1 MLIGVYPST
10 VKAVTAVGNRL
21 TDMEFDE
28 ISLVNRPANQLSKV
42 VLFKSDAE
50 AASMT
55 DESVVEEET
64 TIDDEM
70 TDDSIDKMGNG
81 HSKGKQ
87 KRRRKKGAPE
97 IIIDDEEGDVNVT
110 KTGTNDIEKDSV
122 DLPSE
127 VYEYISALE
136 AANSEL
142 TEQVSKNEEAA
153 QQEAEQEDILKAA
166 DPEIVAIVKAAEERA
181 EAAEVIAKAE
191 RDFRLEREFISK
203 AQSLDN
209 LSVDADAFG
218 KVLKNAAE
226 ALSQEDF
233 DALMSTLE
241 GANSS
246 VEAGAVFAEVGK
258 ASSFDNDGP
267 TSALNK
273 AAASLRESDSDLTP
287 EQAIAK
293 AVTEHPSLYE
303 EYLKGEF

>member
-1 MLIGVYPST
+1 MIGVYPST

-28 ISLVNRPANQLSKV
+28 ISLVNRPANQLCKV

-293 AVTEHPSLYE
+293 AVTENPSLYE

>member
-1 MLIGVYPST
+1 MIGVYPST

>member
-1 MLIGVYPST
+1 VYPST
-10 VKAVTAVGNRL
+10 FNAVTAIGNRL

-55 DESVVEEET
+55 DESVVQEET
-64 TIDDEM
+64 TIDDDEM
-70 TDDSIDKMGNG
+70 TEDSIDKGGMYG
-81 HSKGKQ
+81 HSKGNK

-97 IIIDDEEGDVNVT
+97 ILIDDEEGDVNVT
-110 KTGTNDIEKDSV
+110 KDDIEKDSV

-142 TEQVSKNEEAA
+142 TEQLSKNDEAA

-191 RDFRLEREFISK
+191 RDFRLEREFVSK
-203 AQSLDN
+203 ASSLDN

-218 KVLKNAAE
+218 KVLKTAAE
-226 ALSQEDF
+226 ALPKEDF
-233 DALMSTLE
+233 DMLLGVLE

-258 ASSFDNDGP
+258 SGGFDNDGP

-273 AAASLRESDSDLTP
+273 AAASLREIDSDLTP

-293 AVTEHPSLYE
+293 AVTEDPTLYQ
-303 EYLKGEF
+303 EYLKGEM

>member
-1 MLIGVYPST
+1 MIGVYPST

-191 RDFRLEREFISK
+191 RDFRLER
-203 AQSLDN
+203 
-209 LSVDADAFG
+209 
-218 KVLKNAAE
+218 
-226 ALSQEDF
+226 
-233 DALMSTLE
+233 
-241 GANSS
+241 
-246 VEAGAVFAEVGK
+246 
-258 ASSFDNDGP
+258 
-267 TSALNK
+267 
-273 AAASLRESDSDLTP
+273 
-287 EQAIAK
+287 
-293 AVTEHPSLYE
+293 
-303 EYLKGEF
+303 

>member
-1 MLIGVYPST
+1 M
-10 VKAVTAVGNRL
+10 
-21 TDMEFDE
+21 
-28 ISLVNRPANQLSKV
+28 
-42 VLFKSDAE
+42 
-50 AASMT
+50 
-55 DESVVEEET
+55 
-64 TIDDEM
+64 
-70 TDDSIDKMGNG
+70 
-81 HSKGKQ
+81 
-87 KRRRKKGAPE
+87 
-97 IIIDDEEGDVNVT
+97 T

-293 AVTEHPSLYE
+293 AVTENPSLYE

>member
-1 MLIGVYPST
+1 M
-10 VKAVTAVGNRL
+10 TAIGNRL

-55 DESVVEEET
+55 DETVVEEET
-64 TIDDEM
+64 TIDEDM
-70 TDDSIDKMGNG
+70 TEDSIDKGGMYG

-97 IIIDDEEGDVNVT
+97 ILIDDEEGDVKVT
-110 KTGTNDIEKDSV
+110 KDDIEKDSV

-142 TEQVSKNEEAA
+142 TEQLQKNDEEA
-153 QQEAEQEDILKAA
+153 QQEAEQEDILKSA

-191 RDFRLEREFISK
+191 RDFRLEREFVSK
-203 AQSLDN
+203 AASLDN
-209 LSVDADAFG
+209 LSIEADAFG

-233 DALMSTLE
+233 DALMGALE

-258 ASSFDNDGP
+258 ASSFENDGP

-273 AAASLRESDSDLTP
+273 AAASLRESDSTLTP
-287 EQAIAK
+287 EAAVAK
-293 AVTEHPSLYE
+293 AVSEDPTLYE
-303 EYLKGEF
+303 QYLKGEM